1 MAHYAQL
8 DDNNYVTQV
17 IVGADETDDAPEG
30 FDDWEEFYSDRYG
43 VTVKRCSY
51 NTRQGVHI
59 LDGTPFRGSYPRI
72 GDKYY
77 EEEDVF
83 APEAPYE
90 SWSLDEDGVW
100 QPPEEMPLDGTP
112 YVWNENKQ
120 EWESDEGVT
129 ETVELPPIE

>member
-1 MAHYAQL
+1 M
-8 DDNNYVTQV
+8 
-17 IVGADETDDAPEG
+17 
-30 FDDWEEFYSDRYG
+30 
-43 VTVKRCSY
+43 
-51 NTRQGVHI
+51 
-59 LDGTPFRGSYPRI
+59 
-72 GDKYY
+72 
-77 EEEDVF
+77 F